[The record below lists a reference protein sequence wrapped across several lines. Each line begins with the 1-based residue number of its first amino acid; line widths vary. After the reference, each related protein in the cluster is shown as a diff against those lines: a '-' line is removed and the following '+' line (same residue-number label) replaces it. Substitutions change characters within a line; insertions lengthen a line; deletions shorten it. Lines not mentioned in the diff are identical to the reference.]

1 MKVKDLIE
9 ELKHCNQENE
19 VVIEKKVKSYCGS
32 KPFKKIS
39 HIYQGIDWDF
49 GKVYL
54 MLERVKLPKY
64 LLRRIKKMTKSQTEV
79 KKDYLLNI
87 KI

>member
-9 ELKHCNQENE
+9 ELKHCNQEHD
-19 VVIEKKVKSYCGS
+19 VVIERKVKSYCGS
-32 KPFKKIS
+32 KPFKNIS
-39 HIYQGIDWDF
+39 HVYQGFDWDF

-64 LLRRIKKMTKSQTEV
+64 LLRRTKIK
-79 KKDYLLNI
+79 
-87 KI
+87 